1 MGLPDYQ
8 VDRGTREI
16 FLIQYNPQSEDCVAD
31 INKQETCIFR
41 VFMVCPHFQVNPIE
55 VLETAWVLSVVGL
68 IITSM
73 V

>member
-1 MGLPDYQ
+1 M
-8 VDRGTREI
+8 

-41 VFMVCPHFQVNPIE
+41 VCMVCPHFQVNPIELE